1 MSNRK
6 GRVVLFLLPLL
17 LLARAPAAHAQWAV
31 IDVASI
37 AQQIQQYIQL
47 EQQYQT
53 LIQQLSTAKSELT
66 QVQNTF
72 NAMTGG
78 RGMQQL
84 LSGTVRNYLPTSLA
98 DIQGVL
104 QGSSASFGALS
115 ASMTSLAKA
124 NAVLTPQQ
132 VASLSPAL
140 QAQLTAARNSAAL
153 LQAVAGSA
161 LANSSSR
168 FASLQ
173 QLITAIGSATDQKGI
188 LDLHARIAA
197 EQGMLQDEHTKVE
210 VLYQVAQAQQWA
222 VAQRAQEQAIADI
235 GSFRQ
240 LPPMGLK

>member
-1 MSNRK
+1 MSNRVS
-6 GRVVLFLLPLL
+6 RLFLFLLPLL
-17 LLARAPAAHAQWAV
+17 FLARAPAAHAQWAV

-37 AQQIQQYIQL
+37 AQQIQQYLML

-53 LIQQLSTAKSELT
+53 LVNQLSTAKSELT

-84 LSGTVRNYLPTSLA
+84 LSGTVRNYLPTSLT

-104 QGSSASFGALS
+104 QGSSASFGSLS
-115 ASMTSLAKA
+115 ASMSSLVQA

-140 QAQLTAARNSAAL
+140 QAHLSAARNSSAL
-153 LQAVAGSA
+153 LQAIAGSA
-161 LANSSSR
+161 LTNSSSR

-197 EQGMLQDEHTKVE
+197 EQGMLQDEHTKLE

-222 VAQRAQEQAIADI
+222 NTQRAREQAIADI

>member
-6 GRVVLFLLPLL
+6 SSFFLFLLPLL
-17 LLARAPAAHAQWAV
+17 LLVRAPAAHAQFAV
-31 IDVASI
+31 IDVAQI
-37 AQQIQQYIQL
+37 AQSIQQYMML

-53 LIQQLSTAKSELT
+53 LIQQLSTARNELT
-66 QVQNTF
+66 QVQNTY
-72 NAMTGG
+72 NSMTGG

-98 DIQGVL
+98 DIQGLL
-104 QGSSASFGALS
+104 QGSSATFGALS
-115 ASMTSLAKA
+115 ASMASLAQA

-132 VASLSPAL
+132 VAALSPTL
-140 QAQLTAARNSAAL
+140 QAQLVSARNSAAL
-153 LQAVAGSA
+153 LQAIAGSA
-161 LANSSSR
+161 LSNSSSR

-173 QLITAIGSATDQKGI
+173 QLISAIGSATDQKGI

-197 EQGMLQDEHTKVE
+197 EQGMLQDEHTKLD

-222 VAQRAQEQAIADI
+222 VSQRAQEQAIADI

-240 LPPMGLK
+240 LPPMGLR